1 MNKDRIWHLASK
13 KLAGEASGEELAELE
28 GLLRSD
34 PDMHYALQNITDIW
48 KLQPRSTVEAEEV
61 FLRHIKRMK
70 ASGIEW
76 QKTKTEEHDM
86 NLAGEYPF
94 PARPRSRKKLLF
106 GIAAITALVIT
117 GILLLYQKDQR
128 ASPTR
133 ILSST
138 NHTTEKN
145 EISTRNGSK
154 SKITLP
160 DGTQVWLNAGSNLI
174 YNKEFGNNG
183 LREVELS
190 GEAFFDVVRNEEQPF
205 IIHTR
210 QVDVRVLGTAFNVK
224 SYPGEKRTET
234 TLIRGKVQVLI
245 KNRPD
250 ETITLKPNEKLVVVN
265 DEIEEYVTEPKT
277 AVKKEPIVSLGKLN
291 YYPNNESLVVETAWV
306 DNNLVFDNESF
317 LEVAAKMERWYNV
330 QFKFNGDQLKELR
343 LTGVFTSETIQQALE
358 ALSITAG
365 FNFTIEGNK
374 ITVSDKKR

>member
-1 MNKDRIWHLASK
+1 MNKDRIWHLVSK

-48 KLQPRSTVEAEEV
+48 KLQPRSTGVDTDEA
-61 FLRHIKRMK
+61 FLRHTRRLKN
-70 ASGIEW
+70 AGITLQEELKE
-76 QKTKTEEHDM
+76 QELHTEP
-86 NLAGEYPF
+86 EYPF
-94 PARPRSRKKLLF
+94 PHQSRKKIVFSIAISAVLLITGLLLF
-106 GIAAITALVIT
+106 YPKNNPGNTS
-117 GILLLYQKDQR
+117 R
-128 ASPTR
+128 F
-133 ILSST
+133 LSST
-138 NHTTEKN
+138 GNNTEKN
-145 EISTRNGSK
+145 QISTRNGSK

-205 IIHTR
+205 IIHTQ

-265 DEIEEYVTEPKT
+265 DEIEEYVAEPKA

-306 DNNLVFDNESF
+306 DNKLVFDNESF
-317 LEVAAKMERWYNV
+317 LDVAAKMERWYNV
-330 QFKFNGDQLKELR
+330 LFEFGDDQLKELR

-365 FNFTIEGNK
+365 FNFKIEGNK
-374 ITVSDKKR
+374 ITVSDKKK